1 MTCPVYQC
9 RGPLG
14 GHAGGSKGHGEGDVP
29 CDFALNCQ
37 ASGLEWEERKGHQG
51 GRTHGAY
58 SLVVCRLKEAKQEM
72 GHITP
77 TPGVQE
83 KEWWVCGSK
92 NSQWEAGKWGAGCA
106 S

>member
-1 MTCPVYQC
+1 MLEAARATVRVMSPVI
-9 RGPLG
+9 LLLTAM
-14 GHAGGSKGHGEGDVP
+14 H
-29 CDFALNCQ
+29 Q
-37 ASGLEWEERKGHQG
+37 AWSGKSGRDTKE

-58 SLVVCRLKEAKQEM
+58 SLVVCRLKEAKREM

-77 TPGVQE
+77 TPGGQE

-92 NSQWEAGKWGAGCA
+92 NSQWEAGKWGAGCV